1 MSNEHVVDVE
11 FEDDKYYTL
20 EDVAK
25 ITNLTEAKI
34 SFYCTKLNNF
44 LNIQSIGMYQIFSA
58 TDIDN
63 LNKIKDLEIQKNMSI
78 SEIEKYLKAN
88 KQEVLLKKEDNKIDM
103 SFLDFFAKILEIQNK
118 KIDQMVDINQ
128 QLIEVLNKNKQ
139 SNSKLLENS
148 NKIQEDMKNTIAKTI
163 DAKMN
168 NIDSELNSKMEQF
181 VGDIKQ
187 EIKLSYVSMADIEA
201 LKRKKSFFSW
211 LKGK

>member
-20 EDVAK
+20 EDVAR

-63 LNKIKDLEIQKNMSI
+63 LNKIKKLESQKGMSI

-88 KQEVLLKKEDNKIDM
+88 KQEVLLKREDNKIDM

-128 QLIEVLNKNKQ
+128 QLIEALNKNNQ
-139 SNSKLLENS
+139 SNSKLLETS
-148 NKIQEDMKNTIAKTI
+148 DKIQEDLKNTITKTI
-163 DAKMN
+163 DDKMN
-168 NIDSELNSKMEQF
+168 NIDSELSSKMDEL
-181 VGDIKQ
+181 VNNVKE
-187 EIKLSYVSMADIEA
+187 EIRTSYVSREEIES
-201 LKRKKSFFSW
+201 LKRKKSFFGW
-211 LKGK
+211 LKK